1 MDAKDNTE
9 FQAYL
14 ETPSSE
20 SSLQPLLNA
29 LSDEKSHVRA
39 RAVRELGK
47 IGTEAAVSALLDAL
61 NHQDSKV
68 CGWAAWA
75 LGQIGSPTVITQLIA
90 TLNHESPEVR
100 TWAIWALGQ
109 IRSPA
114 AVTGLIDALKHKD
127 SQVRWR
133 AASALALCSGEV
145 MVDRLI
151 GVLNDPDSYVR
162 EKAAV
167 ALGNIRSEAAIPWLI
182 DALNDEEFYVRGTA
196 AEALKQIGTEAVV
209 MGLQQALCDRDAD
222 FRKRVVWILG
232 HIGSASAITL
242 LLGAL
247 NDKDFQVREKAASAL
262 WTIGSKAGNTEIQQA
277 LKDKGFTAP
286 KPALIWSTTDA
297 IEVHTQHKQDASDL
311 ASTPH
316 QEPATPTS
324 NKLPKIFITSC
335 TQASVHLLCA
345 TRGPLVKH
353 LISIG
358 SPGEEPPEGFTQV
371 SHRLRLEFDDMAA
384 PEDDPEY
391 VLATSEDIRKV
402 IDFVPVISQDG
413 GNVLIHCQAGIS
425 RSSAVALTVCAV
437 LLGEGKEEEAL
448 AHVLEVRSIAVP
460 NLWIVEL
467 ADEALGR
474 EGKLVEVVQRFHDSL
489 WEDEY
494 SEDWEPLQ

>member
-1 MDAKDNTE
+1 MDATDNTE

-14 ETPSSE
+14 ETPDTDT
-20 SSLQPLLNA
+20 SLQFLLNA
-29 LSDEKSHVRA
+29 LSHEK
-39 RAVRELGK
+39 
-47 IGTEAAVSALLDAL
+47 
-61 NHQDSKV
+61 
-68 CGWAAWA
+68 
-75 LGQIGSPTVITQLIA
+75 
-90 TLNHESPEVR
+90 
-100 TWAIWALGQ
+100 
-109 IRSPA
+109 
-114 AVTGLIDALKHKD
+114 
-127 SQVRWR
+127 
-133 AASALALCSGEV
+133 
-145 MVDRLI
+145 
-151 GVLNDPDSYVR
+151 SYVR

-167 ALGNIRSEAAIPWLI
+167 ALGKIGSEAAIPWQI

-196 AEALKQIGTEAVV
+196 AEGLKQIGTEAVV
-209 MGLQQALCDRDAD
+209 TGLRQALCDRDPEV
-222 FRKRVVWILG
+222 RKRVVWIIG
-232 HIGSASAITL
+232 KIGSASAITL
-242 LLGAL
+242 LIGAL
-247 NDKDFQVREKAASAL
+247 NDKDSQVREKAASAL
-262 WTIGSKAGNTEIQQA
+262 WTIGSKADNTEILQA
-277 LKDKGFTAP
+277 LQDKGFNAP
-286 KPALIWSTTDA
+286 KSTFTWSTTDT
-297 IEVHTQHKQDASDL
+297 IEVHTQLKQDTSDL
-311 ASTPH
+311 DSSLHQGQSTPS
-316 QEPATPTS
+316 S
-324 NKLPKIFITSC
+324 NKLPKIYITSC
-335 TQASVHLLCA
+335 AQASVHLLCP

-437 LLGEGKEEEAL
+437 LLGAGKEEEAL